1 MKDYCKFKAARM
13 EVVTIDN
20 GHYWIDDRQIERF
33 GTLSGLR
40 EVLGETKEV
49 VPLIHEQAT
58 LYNVRTLLSA
68 DTFECPVATAKEACD
83 LLLLAHYLDDELGK
97 CVMGYWIKS
106 FGSSGLET
114 AFFYLPDGII
124 AHLATLVEPQEIY
137 QLYEAL
143 NQNREFDTTFSRCM
157 SITKPMIDVSVHRYL
172 CKVLLTREDTFGYRF
187 TMQVEKG
194 HLKQAVIMQLL
205 ERVKFDSLRFYR
217 VNRLPKFTSRI
228 VNLQQCTGLECSDV
242 YPATTVLYLT
252 SGSSIDLEKL
262 FESFPNVDRVGLFSL
277 SFLVYC
283 PCMRNVKHVLLHLTT
298 REMTLPDHI
307 EYAYISGVSFPAR
320 VNGRNL
326 KRVYCRNG
334 YSVESASEVVRVSD
348 VRSVFE
354 D

>member
-1 MKDYCKFKAARM
+1 MVNTKM
-13 EVVTIDN
+13 EIGTIDN

-40 EVLGETKEV
+40 DVLGETKEV

-143 NQNREFDTTFSRCM
+143 NQNSEFDTTFSRCM

-172 CKVLLTREDTFGYRF
+172 CKVLVAREDTFGYRLNMRVVTKDLIQPAF
-187 TMQVEKG
+187 REM
-194 HLKQAVIMQLL
+194 LL
-205 ERVKFDSLRFYR
+205 RVKLDSIRFFK
-217 VNRLPKFTSRI
+217 VKHLPKFTSRI
-228 VNLQQCTGLECSDV
+228 VTLQQCRGLVSGDV
-242 YPATTVLYLT
+242 YTATKIMYLT
-252 SGSSIDLEKL
+252 TGCEFNLDIL
-262 FESFPNVDRVGLFSL
+262 FESFPNVERVGLFSL
-277 SFLVYC
+277 SFLIYC
-283 PCMRNVKHVLLHLTT
+283 PCMRNIKHVLLHLTS
-298 REMTLPDHI
+298 RVMSLPDHI
-307 EYAYISGVSFPAR
+307 EYAYISGVCFASSV

-326 KRVYCRNG
+326 KRVYCRSG
-334 YSVESASEVVRVSD
+334 YSIESSTEVEYVQD

-354 D
+354 E